1 MSLRKQAARVQAA
14 GYSNK
19 KEDSV
24 LAHISPEEAMRL
36 KAQGGSGMPDPHTG
50 LPHFDEN
57 GDGGAGGS
65 MGSGNDGGSMGDG
78 TGGYDGGYGFDG
90 GMADA
95 GAMASGGYDG
105 SVGGFAGLDSAAG
118 FDSGLAG
125 LGSMGFDGGFNAAKD
140 SQAANV
146 DGGFGINSDFSGSV
160 NTGINSDNT
169 SGFSLSNLLG
179 VLGHFPGIPGFAGKI
194 GQAAT
199 SSNPGKSTG
208 NMMGSIAGG
217 ILGGVMGGPPG
228 AMAGS
233 ALGGSLG
240 NGLSGMGAKD
250 ANGNPDSSGAHSAG
264 PGSSNG
270 GSIQTGYNKPG
281 IAAGYN
287 PGMQTQMTNNNS
299 FGGLGDYGGL
309 ATAFNNN
316 SQNSFPQIQQQGD
329 GGGGGVDDN
338 HLGDSG
344 YVSPT
349 AGQASGNGPS
359 TGNTV
364 GPDRG
369 GFDFGSLTSLLPG
382 LAGIYSSNQAQNNA
396 RGVTDQANRTQN
408 LANSQAESLA
418 NMYGPNSPYAAQ
430 LREQLGRKDAA
441 AGRNSQYGPREVEL
455 QARLADAAT
464 KNAPNV
470 MAANK
475 EALAAAGKGY
485 DARQYGTAAQGQT
498 FSKLLGMAQ
507 QSGLLKSAGKGL
519 SGLFG
524 GMGGLSMGNP
534 GSSGNSLGGLAEL
547 ESQAASAG
555 GQGWPSA
562 EAAASYGS
570 ANNNPSSDGGNFWD
584 SWL

>member
-1 MSLRKQAARVQAA
+1 MSLKKQAARVQAA
-14 GYSNK
+14 GYKNQN
-19 KEDSV
+19 EDSV

-50 LPHFDEN
+50 LPHFNEN

-65 MGSGNDGGSMGDG
+65 MGGGNDGGGMGDG
-78 TGGYDGGYGFDG
+78 TGGYDGGMGSVA
-90 GMADA
+90 GMDA
-95 GAMASGGYDG
+95 NGYDG

-118 FDSGLAG
+118 GFDAGLAG
-125 LGSMGFDGGFNAAKD
+125 LGNMGFDNAPGFNAAKD
-140 SQAANV
+140 SQTANV
-146 DGGFGINSDFSGSV
+146 DGGFGVNSDFNGSV

-179 VLGHFPGIPGFAGKI
+179 VLGHVPGPLGFAGKM

-199 SSNPGKSTG
+199 SSNPGKG
-208 NMMGSIAGG
+208 FGGMMGSIAGG
-217 ILGGVMGGPPG
+217 MLGGVVGGPAG

-233 ALGGSLG
+233 SLGGSLG

-250 ANGNPDSSGAHSAG
+250 SSGNPDSSGAHSAG
-264 PGSSNG
+264 SGSFNG
-270 GSIQTGYNKPG
+270 GQIQTGYNKPG

-287 PGMQTQMTNNNS
+287 PGMQTQMANNNS
-299 FGGLGDYGGL
+299 PGGFGNYGGL

-316 SQNSFPQIQQQGD
+316 SQTSSPQMQQQGD
-329 GGGGGVDDN
+329 GGGDGGGVDDN

-349 AGQASGNGPS
+349 AGQASPTGPS

-364 GPDRG
+364 GANRD

-396 RGVTDQANRTQN
+396 QGVTNQANVSQN
-408 LANSQAESLA
+408 LANSQANTLA

-464 KNAPNV
+464 RNAPNV

-534 GSSGNSLGGLAEL
+534 GSSGNSVGGLAEL
-547 ESQAASAG
+547 ESQAANAG
-555 GQGWPSA
+555 SGQGWPSA
-562 EAAASYGS
+562 ESAASYGS
-570 ANNNPSSDGGNFWD
+570 ANNNPSSNGGNFWD